1 LINQTPN
8 DAVSTAGLSARQI
21 KNGMLQISSLTKRF
35 GGVTAL
41 DDVSFA
47 AARGAITALIGP
59 NGAGKTTLIN
69 MVSGLLKPT
78 SGQIRFGEQ
87 DITGQPSHR
96 VAADGIA
103 RTFQNIR
110 LFPDSSVL
118 ENVMVAR
125 HLHRHDTLLEVLLW
139 LPRARRE
146 EQRSREHAY
155 ALLQRLGIAHLAQ
168 LPAGTLSYGDQRR
181 VEIARALAVEPQLL
195 LLDEPAAG
203 MNESETEQLAH
214 LLDQL
219 RNDGLALL
227 VIEHDMDLIMRLS
240 DHVVVLNFGRK
251 LAEGTPAE
259 VQQNP
264 DVITAYLGVE

>member
-1 LINQTPN
+1 
-8 DAVSTAGLSARQI
+8 
-21 KNGMLQISSLTKRF
+21 MLHITSLTKRF

-41 DDVSFA
+41 DDVSFT
-47 AARGAITALIGP
+47 ARRAAITALIGP

-78 SGQIRFGEQ
+78 SGQVRFGER
-87 DITGQPSHR
+87 DITGLSSHR
-96 VAADGIA
+96 VAASGIA

-125 HLHRHDTLLEVLLW
+125 HLHRHDTLPEALLW

-146 EQRSREHAY
+146 EQRSRERAY
-155 ALLQRLGIAHLAQ
+155 ALLERLAIAHLAE
-168 LPAGTLSYGDQRR
+168 LAAGTLSYGDQRR

-203 MNESETEQLAH
+203 MNEAETEQLAQ
-214 LLDQL
+214 LLNQL
-219 RNDGLALL
+219 RNDKLALL

-251 LAEGTPAE
+251 LAEGPPAE
-259 VQQNP
+259 VQHNSE
-264 DVITAYLGVE
+264 VIAAYLGEA

>member
-1 LINQTPN
+1 
-8 DAVSTAGLSARQI
+8 
-21 KNGMLQISSLTKRF
+21 MLNITSLTKRF

-41 DDVSFA
+41 DAVSFE
-47 AARGAITALIGP
+47 AARGQITALIGP

-69 MVSGLLKPT
+69 MVSGLLRPT
-78 SGQIRFGEQ
+78 SGTIRFGDR
-87 DITGQPSHR
+87 DIAGLSSHR
-96 VAADGIA
+96 IAASGVA

-110 LFPDSSVL
+110 LFPEASVV

-125 HLHRHDTLLEVLLW
+125 HLHRRDTLLEALLW
-139 LPRARRE
+139 LPRARRA
-146 EQRSREHAY
+146 EQQSREQAQ
-155 ALLQRLGIAHLAQ
+155 ALLERLGIAHLAH

-203 MNESETEQLAH
+203 MNEAETEQLAH
-214 LLDQL
+214 VLDQL

-251 LAEGTPAE
+251 LAEGPPTE
-259 VQQNP
+259 VQQHP
-264 DVITAYLGVE
+264 DVITAYLGAE

>member
-1 LINQTPN
+1 
-8 DAVSTAGLSARQI
+8 
-21 KNGMLQISSLTKRF
+21 MLQIKSLTKRF
-35 GGVTAL
+35 GGVTAN
-41 DDVSFA
+41 DDVSFM

-69 MVSGLLKPT
+69 MVSGLLRPT
-78 SGQIRFGEQ
+78 SGTVTFGEQ
-87 DITGQPSHR
+87 NITALPSHR
-96 VAADGIA
+96 VAASGIA

-118 ENVMVAR
+118 ENVLVAC
-125 HLHRHDTLLEVLLW
+125 HLHRHDTLLEALLW

-155 ALLQRLGIAHLAQ
+155 ALLERLGIAHLAP
-168 LPAGTLSYGDQRR
+168 LAAGTLSYGDQRR
-181 VEIARALAVEPQLL
+181 VEIARALAVEPQML

-203 MNESETEQLAH
+203 MNEHETEQLAQ
-214 LLDQL
+214 LLDRL

-227 VIEHDMDLIMRLS
+227 VIEHDMALIMRLS

-251 LAEGTPAE
+251 LAEGTPAAM
-259 VQQNP
+259 QRNP
-264 DVITAYLGVE
+264 DVITAYLGAE

>member
-1 LINQTPN
+1 
-8 DAVSTAGLSARQI
+8 
-21 KNGMLQISSLTKRF
+21 MLQVTSLTKRF
-35 GGVTAL
+35 GGVTAV
-41 DDVSFA
+41 DSISFTA
-47 AARGAITALIGP
+47 SEAAITALIGP

-78 SGQIRFGEQ
+78 SGTIAFREQ

-96 VAADGIA
+96 IAATGIA

-125 HLHRHDTLLEVLLW
+125 HLHRRDTLLEALLW
-139 LPRARRE
+139 LPRARWE
-146 EQRSREHAY
+146 EQRSREQAY
-155 ALLQRLGIAHLAQ
+155 TLLEQLGIEHLAP
-168 LPAGTLSYGDQRR
+168 LAAGTLSYGDQRR
-181 VEIARALAVEPQLL
+181 VEIARALAVEPQML

-203 MNESETEQLAH
+203 MNEAETEQLAH
-214 LLDQL
+214 VLNHL
-219 RNDGLALL
+219 RNNGLAML

-259 VQQNP
+259 VQRNP
-264 DVITAYLGVE
+264 EVITAYLGAE